1 MFLSNNLNTLKTQL
15 NELNKKIQE
24 LEIRAIL
31 YSERD
36 WVVVKECDAKL
47 ATLNAKYLD
56 LDDKIQT
63 LERNTVNTSND
74 SVCLVGATV

>member
-47 ATLNAKYLD
+47 AILNAKYLD